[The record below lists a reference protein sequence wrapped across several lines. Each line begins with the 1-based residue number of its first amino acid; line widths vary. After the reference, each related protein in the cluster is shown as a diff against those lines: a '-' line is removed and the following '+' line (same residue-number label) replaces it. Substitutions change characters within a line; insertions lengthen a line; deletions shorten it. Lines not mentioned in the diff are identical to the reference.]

1 MNNEHKRSLPS
12 PRLTVNFSL
21 LSASSIVQGVL
32 GFLTVA
38 ALARRLGPG
47 TYGLYSYTST
57 WVLLV
62 VPLVQIG
69 IPGWMTRQAAQFPQ
83 PERALMIQEAW
94 NILFWIGLVCMGVF
108 AGGVSLLPISGS
120 VKLLLW
126 IWSPILAETALNP
139 LWLYALSQSVKI
151 PAAAVTGGAVLR
163 LVCTLWL
170 IHRPDQVDR
179 AVLITMGSLMV
190 TMVIP
195 VIHLMARH
203 VIKTPYMPT
212 PQGLI
217 AMIRHAIGFAWFG
230 LASVFYAGIDIVILR
245 QLSTL
250 TQVGW
255 YTAANRPVVFLGAL
269 SAAFLQTFFPA
280 ASRLKHDNPRQLQ
293 QLTLNILRLLFIVAI
308 PLIMGTVMVSHDLTV
323 AIFGIQYQGAVPA
336 LTLLVCAWAIRAIR
350 EVLAVNLV
358 VRGKEKQ
365 YLRLILGAG
374 VINAGI
380 MLALVHWGATGVAM
394 ALIIT
399 QVVVLSG
406 TVRAL
411 HEGLVGFKTLSK
423 PIAWSIV
430 NGAIMAACIHF
441 LIFHLVLWLAIGIGI
456 MVYMCLSFGERIVTW
471 NDIVAIWHT

>member
-1 MNNEHKRSLPS
+1 MNNEHSRALPS

-21 LSASSIVQGVL
+21 LSASFIVQGVL

-38 ALARRLGPG
+38 ALARRLEPA
-47 TYGLYSYTST
+47 TYGLYNYTSI
-57 WVLLV
+57 WVLLA
-62 VPLVQIG
+62 VPLVQLG
-69 IPGWMTRQAAQFPQ
+69 IPGWMTRQVAQIPH
-83 PERALMIQEAW
+83 PERALMIQQAW
-94 NILFWIGLVCMGVF
+94 NILFWIGLAFTGVF
-108 AGGVSLLPISGS
+108 AGGVSLLPISTS

-126 IWSPILAETALNP
+126 IWSPIIAERALNP

-151 PAAAVTGGAVLR
+151 PAAGVIGGAILR

-170 IHRPDQVDR
+170 IHKPDQVDR
-179 AVLITMGSLMV
+179 AVLITMGSLMF
-190 TMVIP
+190 TMVVP
-195 VIHLMARH
+195 LIHLMARR
-203 VIKTPYMPT
+203 VIKTPYIPT
-212 PQGLI
+212 FQALI
-217 AMIRHAIGFAWFG
+217 AMIRHAIAFAWFG

-255 YTAANRPVVFLGAL
+255 YTAANRPVVLLGAF

-280 ASRLKHDNPRQLQ
+280 ASRLKHDHPGQLQ

-308 PLIMGTVMVSHDLTV
+308 PLIMGTVVVSHDLTV
-323 AIFGIQYQGAVPA
+323 AVFGIQYQGAVPA
-336 LTLLVCAWAIRAIR
+336 LTLLVCAWAIRATR
-350 EVLAVNLV
+350 EVMAVNLV
-358 VRGKEKQ
+358 VLGREKQ

-380 MLALVHWGATGVAM
+380 MLALVHWGATGVAI

-406 TVRAL
+406 TVLAL
-411 HEGLVGFKTLSK
+411 NEGLVVFKTLRK

-430 NGAIMAACIHF
+430 NGAIMAACVHF
-441 LIFHLVLWLAIGIGI
+441 LIFHLELWLAIGIGI

-471 NDIVAIWHT
+471 DNIMAIWHT